1 MTKYDIKKDP
11 KYCYH
16 ANSRTWDLVEVPGQQ
31 FIAIEGH
38 GDPNTSPHYTE
49 AVEAL
54 FAVAYAIKF
63 DSKNRLGRD
72 FVVGPLEGLWWADD
86 PTVFITREKE
96 AWSWRL
102 LIAQPEWVDE
112 PTIEKAR
119 DIASS
124 KKANPSVD
132 AIHRFVLAEGLCA
145 QLLHVGPYN
154 DEGPALEA
162 LHTRF
167 VPDNQLELTGL
178 HHEIYLSDPRRTE
191 PAKLR
196 TILRQPVRRIS
207 TG

>member
-11 KYCYH
+11 KYSYGMK
-16 ANSRTWDLVEVPGQQ
+16 NRTWDLVEVPRQQ

-38 GDPNTSPHYTE
+38 GDPNTSPGYTE

-54 FAVAYAIKF
+54 FSVAYAIKF

-102 LIAQPEWVDE
+102 LVAQPEWVDE
-112 PTIEKAR
+112 PMIEKAR
-119 DIASS
+119 EAAAS
-124 KKANPSVD
+124 KRDNPSIPE
-132 AIHRFVLAEGLCA
+132 IHHFVLEEGTCA
-145 QLLHVGPYN
+145 QMLHVGSYD
-154 DEGPALEA
+154 DEGPALED

-167 VPDNQLELTGL
+167 VPENGLELVGL
-178 HHEIYLSDPRRTE
+178 HHEIYLSDARRTE

-196 TILRQPVRRIS
+196 TILRQPVRRVS
-207 TG
+207 AG